1 MEGQLDI
8 QSWQRYYDNKYGR
21 PNDDGQE
28 VDILTKV
35 YRRFFPRMTIAEGE
49 GIAEYYRSLK
59 AKGFPA
65 YLWMQEAIHVLSKK
79 HRSKQSFRYFV
90 GILRHWTLYGFGH
103 IQSEEEDD
111 IIEYFME
118 CSRLNSEEVSAQS
131 RSRLRNILGNYGV
144 VTLSKILNEV
154 SNMDKS
160 KIFVDVIESIAE
172 SDYETSY
179 QRKQNRRNGEQD
191 VIEDHSEN
199 AQSSNEPKVVTQP
212 SYISTTPV
220 QSINSYNS
228 SRYSNASVTVPT
240 KPVIVAED
248 SSTTDQIASPKIE
261 EEKQLEI
268 NLLETAAAAE
278 EEIATGL
285 EIAEKSDI
293 APIVQNDEVHEK
305 KENPPFTIGEVL
317 KLKLA
322 EKANNNS
329 VNERKS
335 IAISSTPPVADKG
348 SKSTGQPAKK
358 GGLTKAEREEVAEKL
373 LKESIIIEDTIRA
386 HGQKLKVTLLRD
398 LTKDKVD
405 WGTNAHNKINTFI
418 KQNPNIVKRD
428 GYITVQ

>member
-1 MEGQLDI
+1 METQLDI
-8 QSWQRYYDNKYGR
+8 QAWQKYYDNKYGR
-21 PNDDGQE
+21 PNDEGQE
-28 VDILTKV
+28 IDILTKV

-59 AKGFPA
+59 AKGLPA

-79 HRSKQSFRYFV
+79 HRNKQSFRYFV

-118 CSRLNSEEVSAQS
+118 CSKLNSEEVSAHS
-131 RSRLRNILGNYGV
+131 RSRLRNILGSYGV

-160 KIFVDVIESIAE
+160 RIFVDLIETIANT
-172 SDYETSY
+172 DYETSY
-179 QRKQNRRNGEQD
+179 QKRQNKINSGHE
-191 VIEDHSEN
+191 VIEEP
-199 AQSSNEPKVVTQP
+199 NEDTQISRESKLITQP
-212 SYISTTPV
+212 SYTSTAQVSTT
-220 QSINSYNS
+220 NSYNS
-228 SRYSNASVTVPT
+228 SRYANTTVSVST

-248 SSTTDQIASPKIE
+248 SSIKDQNASPITE
-261 EEKQLEI
+261 EKKQLEI
-268 NLLETAAAAE
+268 NLVEPAAKLAE
-278 EEIATGL
+278 KEIATSL
-285 EIAEKSDI
+285 EIAEESNI
-293 APIVQNDEVHEK
+293 SPLVQNDDVHEK
-305 KENPPFTIGEVL
+305 KENPPFTIGEVI

-322 EKANNNS
+322 EKSSNKP
-329 VNERKS
+329 VNEERS
-335 IAISSTPPVADKG
+335 IAISNKPVSEKED
-348 SKSTGQPAKK
+348 KSTGLPAKK

-386 HGQKLKVTLLRD
+386 HGQKLKVTMLRD

-428 GYITVQ
+428 GFITVH